1 MRSDS
6 LLVAV
11 VVAVATLV
19 SVAAPARAEAPREA
33 EVRLLDDGAYASRA
47 GHLERWLAD
56 FASRRPY
63 EWRPENPHAFCTPF
77 LDFDMQRTAH
87 GWWRELERVPRDRLL
102 EGLVGHVVRCRF
114 TKGST
119 KRAGFLIDYLY
130 WNELAGTLGHE
141 LGAALQVRDA
151 LYEHYAA
158 TLARDVLAVQLEVS
172 QGHLPT
178 TARGDF
184 FDAPP
189 MSRIRV
195 YRRLGQALT
204 ALSFD
209 QRRVF
214 NAVVDTV
221 DFREGYLLPF
231 GHRIRSL
238 VDDPRDRAFAAS
250 VYRYLLH
257 LRRHP
262 ELLAERHGGYRALV
276 ARAGGDEAR
285 VFRVLGVLSSLLYLP
300 LQEFAP
306 ALAHRGVLSAEA
318 LEAVHDGTVAYYLIN
333 ELDERAAVRAGD
345 DGRSASHH
353 FFYPPGYSTE
363 SWKWYHFFN
372 NAHLAC
378 EFVRRRLP
386 REAIVGGLTF
396 LGMLYEGTTL
406 NLTLPSRRTLSLEPR
421 AHAMVE
427 SLDDVRTN
435 RDGAEYGVTTCR

>member
-1 MRSDS
+1 MRSRCALAALLLVLGS
-6 LLVAV
+6 LLSRGGV
-11 VVAVATLV
+11 
-19 SVAAPARAEAPREA
+19 ARADAPQEQ
-33 EVRLLDDGAYASRA
+33 EVRLLRDEDYAARA
-47 GHLERWLAD
+47 RHLERWLTT
-56 FASRRPY
+56 FASRRPHS
-63 EWRPENPHAFCTPF
+63 WSPENPHAFCTPF

-87 GWWRELERVPRDRLL
+87 GWWRELERVPRGRLL
-102 EGLVGHVVRCRF
+102 ESLVGHVVRCGF
-114 TKGST
+114 TKGAT

-141 LGAALQVRDA
+141 LGAALTVRDA

-158 TLARDVLAVQLEVS
+158 TLARDILAVQLEVS
-172 QGHLPT
+172 QGRVPS

-257 LRRHP
+257 VRRHP
-262 ELLAERHGGYRALV
+262 ELLAEPHGGYRALV

-306 ALAHRGVLSAEA
+306 ALAHRGVLSAPA

-333 ELDERAAVRAGD
+333 ELDERAALPDEHDRRSVR
-345 DGRSASHH
+345 HH
-353 FFYPPGYSTE
+353 FFYPPGYTTE